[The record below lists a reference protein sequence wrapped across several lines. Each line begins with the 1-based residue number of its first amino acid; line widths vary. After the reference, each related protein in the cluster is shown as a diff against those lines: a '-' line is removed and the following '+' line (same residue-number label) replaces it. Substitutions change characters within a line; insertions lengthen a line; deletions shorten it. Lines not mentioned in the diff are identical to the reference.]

1 MLQWMFRKLNAY
13 NMKYWERKEKLFK
26 YIDGVRQ
33 FFPLAQEQLE
43 TISRIIDKYSP
54 SVASFLDL
62 GCGDGFLG
70 RFIYELYPNSKG
82 VFLDIS
88 QEMINK
94 VKEKSLKDC
103 TEYIVQDFGKDGW
116 ESSIKSTEKFDL
128 IISGFSIHHI
138 DNDNK
143 KRLYKD
149 LYNLLQP
156 QGIFLNLEHVSS
168 PTEKIEEL
176 FNNLF
181 LDRMSDYQESIGE
194 KKTKE
199 EIKNLY
205 HDPNHKKLNKLESV
219 EKQCDW
225 LRDVGFE
232 EVDCFMKIFELALFG
247 GIKSKN
253 E

>member
-1 MLQWMFRKLNAY
+1 
-13 NMKYWERKEKLFK
+13 MKYWERKEKLFK

-43 TISRIIDKYSP
+43 TISRIIDKYNP
-54 SVASFLDL
+54 SIDSFLDL
-62 GCGDGFLG
+62 GCGDGFFG
-70 RFIYELYPNSKG
+70 RFVYELYPDSKG

-94 VKEKSLKDC
+94 VKEKSLKDS

-116 ESSIKSTEKFDL
+116 ESSIKSIEKFDL

-138 DNDNK
+138 ESDTK
-143 KRLYKD
+143 RRLYKD
-149 LYNLLQP
+149 IYNLLQP

-176 FNNLF
+176 FNDLF
-181 LDRMSDYQESIGE
+181 LDGMSDYQESIKE

-219 EKQCDW
+219 EKQCVW
-225 LRDVGFE
+225 LREIGFE
-232 EVDCFMKIFELALFG
+232 DVDCFMKIFELALFG
-247 GIKSKN
+247 GIKNAKN
-253 E
+253 Y

>member
-1 MLQWMFRKLNAY
+1 
-13 NMKYWERKEKLFK
+13 MKYWERKEKLFK
-26 YIDGVRQ
+26 YVDGVRQ

-43 TISRIIDKYSP
+43 TISRIIDKFNP
-54 SVASFLDL
+54 SIDYFLDL

-70 RFIYELYPNSKG
+70 RFIYELYPNSEG

-94 VKEKSLKDC
+94 VKEKSLKES
-103 TEYIVQDFGKDGW
+103 TRYIVKDFGEEDW
-116 ESSIKSTEKFDL
+116 VSSIKSIKKFDL

-138 DNDNK
+138 DNEK
-143 KRLYKD
+143 KRNLYQD
-149 LYNLLQP
+149 IFNLLKP
-156 QGIFLNLEHVSS
+156 GGIFINLEHVSS

-176 FNNLF
+176 FNDLF
-181 LDRMSDYQESIGE
+181 LDGMSDYQESIGE

-199 EIKNLY
+199 EIKNIY
-205 HDPNHKKLNKLESV
+205 HDPKHKELNKLESV
-219 EKQCDW
+219 EKQCVW
-225 LRDVGFE
+225 LREIGFK

-247 GIKSKN
+247 GIK

>member
-1 MLQWMFRKLNAY
+1 
-13 NMKYWERKEKLFK
+13 MKYWERKEKLFK

-43 TISRIIDKYSP
+43 TISRIIDKFNP
-54 SVASFLDL
+54 SIDYFLDL

-70 RFIYELYPNSKG
+70 RFIYELYPNSEG

-94 VKEKSLKDC
+94 VKEKSLKES
-103 TEYIVQDFGKDGW
+103 TKYIVKDFGEEDW
-116 ESSIKSTEKFDL
+116 VSSIKSIKKFDL

-138 DNDNK
+138 DNEK
-143 KRLYKD
+143 KKNLYED
-149 LYNLLQP
+149 IFNLLKP
-156 QGIFLNLEHVSS
+156 GGIFINLEHVSS

-176 FNNLF
+176 FNDLF
-181 LDRMSDYQESIGE
+181 LDGMSDYQESIGE

-199 EIKNLY
+199 EIKNIY
-205 HDPNHKKLNKLESV
+205 HDPKHKELNKLESV
-219 EKQCDW
+219 EKQCVW
-225 LRDVGFE
+225 LREIGFK

-247 GIKSKN
+247 GIK

>member
-1 MLQWMFRKLNAY
+1 
-13 NMKYWERKEKLFK
+13 MKYWERKEKFFK

-43 TISRIIDKYSP
+43 TISRIIDKFNP
-54 SVASFLDL
+54 SIDYFLDL

-70 RFIYELYPNSKG
+70 RFIYELYPNSEG

-94 VKEKSLKDC
+94 VKEKSLKES
-103 TEYIVQDFGKDGW
+103 TKYIVKDFGEEDW
-116 ESSIKSTEKFDL
+116 VSSIKSIKKFDL

-138 DNDNK
+138 DNEK
-143 KRLYKD
+143 KKNLYKD
-149 LYNLLQP
+149 IFNLLKP
-156 QGIFLNLEHVSS
+156 GGIFINLEHVSS

-176 FNNLF
+176 FNDLF
-181 LDRMSDYQESIGE
+181 LDGMSDYQESIGE

-199 EIKNLY
+199 EIKNIY
-205 HDPNHKKLNKLESV
+205 HDPKHKELNKLESV

-225 LRDVGFE
+225 LREIGFK

-247 GIKSKN
+247 GIK